1 MAEAKTVKMETKNE
15 DGKKIVKAIPE
26 NLVSLYKMQGWEVV
40 KDKPSKLNE
49 MFNREENNG

>member
-1 MAEAKTVKMETKNE
+1 MAEAKTIKMETKNE